1 MSDIKINLDNEKF
14 IKENMP
20 LLKDLEERDYDLR
33 KQHNSNFLVFIWF
46 LIATAWVV
54 ISLNNVTLR
63 TRNIL
68 VFSIISFVIWFFFSF
83 LHSEISIQKFWK
95 TMESL
100 LKFSSIDSITWM
112 VEELNNSNKI
122 WEESG
127 KERFYK
133 YSYMIFQ
140 NLWMLLFI
148 SWLII
153 FIISL
158 WTQS

>member
-83 LHSEISIQKFWK
+83 LHSEISIKKFWK

-122 WEESG
+122 WEESR

-140 NLWMLLFI
+140 NLWILLFI
-148 SWLII
+148 LWLIL
-153 FIISL
+153 FVISL
-158 WTQS
+158 